1 MTELDNSCIYLDA
14 ERVSEYLVEEWEA
27 LVINIENVL
36 KSYSAGKIIQPVRRS
51 VSVQKHDGYLI
62 LHY

>member
-14 ERVSEYLVEEWEA
+14 ERVSEYLAEEWEA
-27 LVINIENVL
+27 LVINVENVL
-36 KSYSAGKIIQPVRRS
+36 KSYSAGKIIQPVRRA